1 MLLAQAP
8 RPALTFYPKWIAANA
23 WAEAAGLGTTL
34 LLGRAAA
41 PVLEQDASLGT
52 VLAGAAAAVILGI
65 LLEGVVVGSAQAR
78 VLRLALPG
86 LSAADWIKATMLG
99 AGVAWLLGMV
109 PSTAAAL
116 LTTAPPS
123 GAAPTPEPSAMVQ
136 YGLAL
141 LLGAV
146 TGPILGL
153 GQWLVL
159 RRHVV
164 RAGRWILANA
174 LAWALGMVMIFLGM
188 DQVPWGRGGFAVAL
202 GVYLVCGAAGVLV
215 GAVHGLVL
223 RVLLREARPAPAAA

>member
-1 MLLAQAP
+1 MP
-8 RPALTFYPKWIAANA
+8 EPDSTFYLKWIAANA

-41 PVLEQDASLGT
+41 PVLEQDAGT
-52 VLAGAAAAVILGI
+52 GAVLVGAGAAVILGI
-65 LLEGVVVGSAQAR
+65 LLEGLLVGSAQAR
-78 VLRLALPG
+78 VLRVLLDG

-109 PSTAAAL
+109 PSTLAAL
-116 LTTAPPS
+116 VASAPSS
-123 GAAPTPEPSAMVQ
+123 GATPAPEPSATVQ

-146 TGPILGL
+146 TGPVLGL

-164 RAGRWILANA
+164 RAGRWIMANA
-174 LAWALGMVMIFLGM
+174 VAWALGMVVIFLGM
-188 DQVPWGRGGFAVAL
+188 DQVPWKRGGLVVVL
-202 GVYLVCGAAGVLV
+202 GVYLVCCAAGALV
-215 GAVHGLVL
+215 GVIHGWVL
-223 RVLLREARPAPAAA
+223 RNLLREVSSGGRHHRPA